1 MKAMIWQ
8 IPRTWTLSVLVSVSA
23 IQNQSGWPR
32 LCRGNNNNFI
42 SHFHSMFITGHL
54 RGSALSPLLKGLHPC
69 APMIAKHKQKETWWT
84 PPRHIHSHF
93 IGYKKSC
100 DPSSRQSSL
109 TFHWLQVTWS
119 LLTPK
124 GQEVLFYQTSGNR
137 IRNTCW
143 SALMTTLN
151 NPQSRFIKGSRT
163 FWDWRW
169 RASFVTWLERFL
181 ILPFLLCYL
190 VLCQNPQGTWVSVNR
205 SCSLTPRG
213 DFCTPKPIGNIS
225 WKS

>member
-8 IPRTWTLSVLVSVSA
+8 IPRTWTLSVLVSVSV

-54 RGSALSPLLKGLHPC
+54 EGFSSVTFTEGPASLCSHDCQTQAKGNLVNCTRSTSTHISL
-69 APMIAKHKQKETWWT
+69 ATKSHVTT
-84 PPRHIHSHF
+84 P
-93 IGYKKSC
+93 
-100 DPSSRQSSL
+100 SRQSSL

-124 GQEVLFYQTSGNR
+124 GQEVLFYQASGNR

-151 NPQSRFIKGSRT
+151 NPQSRFIKTSRT

-169 RASFVTWLERFL
+169 RAS
-181 ILPFLLCYL
+181 LLH
-190 VLCQNPQGTWVSVNR
+190 
-205 SCSLTPRG
+205 
-213 DFCTPKPIGNIS
+213 D
-225 WKS
+225 